1 MKSKW
6 IYNVVEI
13 RPGFMGRVKPEHIQ
27 EELNRQ
33 GAQGW
38 ELVNIAFSAPTRP
51 CVAVFKKEQ

>member
-6 IYNVVEI
+6 IYHVVEI
-13 RPGFMGRVKPEHIQ
+13 KPSFTGRVKPEHIQ

-38 ELVNIAFSAPTRP
+38 ELVNIAFSAATRP
-51 CVAVFKKEQ
+51 CVAAFKKEP